1 MEIRSASFRG
11 ETETVGRREN
21 GRKAKK
27 AKKERERESRR
38 WCREEE
44 SVTKGVVRGP
54 GLEVVV
60 IARYYGLEKHI
71 ASLET
76 MERNKGKGKS
86 KCM

>member
-38 WCREEE
+38 EDE

-54 GLEVVV
+54 GLEIVV

>member
-38 WCREEE
+38 EDE